1 MKRYFINYL
10 YLQILDEIQRVY
22 TIVNPDLTD
31 KKIII
36 SKANDTDSYI
46 I

>member
-1 MKRYFINYL
+1 MNYV
-10 YLQILDEIQRVY
+10 ILDEIQRVY

-31 KKIII
+31 GKIII
-36 SKANDTDSYI
+36 SKANDTDNHI